1 MALIAATAQAI
12 ETRTT
17 TYDFT
22 DLTKWTTV
30 PEGTQPTADNDYEYL
45 CFGQP
50 AGNVIMAFEKSA
62 YVGGTTMQFTSGGF
76 NIGKAVKVHLPAMA
90 GAVNKIVVN
99 FSTVPST
106 TTTFYL
112 NTTSNMR
119 DVKKDATT
127 TSFTLT
133 GSAQLEDNILWGEGA
148 CVIKDIK
155 VTYTITNAPVN
166 KTMNEYGIATCC
178 YAAAYTMPEGYD
190 GYSAAMAEG
199 EEATVELTKTWPSGS
214 TVPAGTPLIMKG
226 PAGDYSFTYSDATP
240 TPAPEA
246 CVLRSNL
253 IAGMIPP
260 AGTGEY
266 QYYKLAQNDGN
277 DPNDTSNF
285 GFYWGAE
292 DGGRFSIGARKA
304 YLAIPASQSNGAK
317 SLRIAF
323 PDEQNGVRTARAT
336 LIGGSPAYD
345 LLGRP
350 IATPPAKGLYIQN
363 GKLQSR

>member
-30 PEGTQPTADNDYEYL
+30 PEGTQPTAGNDYEYL

-76 NIGKAVKVHLPAMA
+76 KIGKAVKVHLPAMA

-99 FSTVPST
+99 FSTVPSS

-119 DVKKDATT
+119 DVKSTATN

-133 GSAQLEDNILWGEGA
+133 GSAQMDDNILWGDGA
-148 CVIKDIK
+148 YVIKDIK
-155 VTYTITNAPVN
+155 VTYTITNTPVN

-226 PAGDYSFTYSDATP
+226 PVGDYSFTFSDAAP

-277 DPNDTSNF
+277 APDDTSSF

-304 YLAIPASQSNGAK
+304 YLAIPASQSGGASK
-317 SLRIAF
+317 MRIRFADESAAIHAVPCVDA
-323 PDEQNGVRTARAT
+323 PDA
-336 LIGGSPAYD
+336 PAYD

-350 IATPPAKGLYIQN
+350 MATPPAKGLYIQN